1 MKIQLS
7 EHFTYTKFIKFIIP
21 SIIMMIF
28 TSIYG
33 IVDGL
38 FVSNFVGKTAFAAL
52 NLIWPF
58 PMLLG
63 SVGFM
68 FGTGGSAI
76 VAKTLGEGK
85 TDVANRHFSL
95 IIYTTI
101 ILGVAA
107 SVLGIVFI
115 EKIAHL
121 LGADE
126 AMLHNCVIYGR
137 ILLIG
142 LPAFMMQNVFQSFLI
157 AAERPDL
164 GLYVTIAAGITNMV
178 LDAVLVG
185 ILKWGISGAGY
196 ATILSQFVGAIIP
209 LYFFISNKNAQL
221 KLTKAKLD
229 FSVLIK
235 ATTNGSSEL
244 LTNMSLSLVNILY
257 NFQLMKFVGEN
268 GVAAY
273 GVIMYVAFI
282 FIAIFLG
289 FSFGS
294 APIISFNYGANNTAE
309 LKNVFNKSIKLIG
322 IFSVAITGIAIAL
335 SGALSKIFVGY
346 DEQLLNLTI
355 RGLKLYSMNFLFVG
369 FNIFA
374 SSFFTALNNGLVSA
388 IISFFRTLLLQIVT
402 VLILPEILGID
413 GIWIAIVVAE
423 AIALIV
429 SVSFLYGKRKEYKYM

>member
-7 EHFTYTKFIKFIIP
+7 EHFTYTKFIKFIVP

-63 SVGFM
+63 SIGFM

-76 VAKTLGEGK
+76 VAKTLGEVK
-85 TDVANRHFSL
+85 KATANRYFSM

-126 AMLHNCVIYGR
+126 AMMHNCVIYGR

-157 AAERPDL
+157 TAERPDL

-196 ATILSQFVGAIIP
+196 ATILSQFVGAIVP
-209 LYFFISNKNAQL
+209 LYFFVSNKNAQL
-221 KLTKAKLD
+221 KLTKTKLD
-229 FSVLIK
+229 FSVLAK

-322 IFSVAITGIAIAL
+322 IFSVVITVIAISL
-335 SGALSKIFVGY
+335 SGVLSKIFVGY

-355 RGLKLYSMNFLFVG
+355 RGLKLYSINFLFVG

-388 IISFFRTLLLQIVT
+388 IISFFRTLLLQVVT
-402 VLILPEILGID
+402 VLILPEILGVD

-429 SVSFLYGKRKEYKYM
+429 SVSFLYGKRKVYKYM

>member
-7 EHFTYTKFIKFIIP
+7 EHFTYTKFIKFIVP

-63 SVGFM
+63 SIGFM

-76 VAKTLGEGK
+76 VAKTLGEVK
-85 TDVANRHFSL
+85 KATANRYFSM

-126 AMLHNCVIYGR
+126 AMMHNCVIYGR

-157 AAERPDL
+157 TAERPDL

-196 ATILSQFVGAIIP
+196 ATILSQFVGAIVP
-209 LYFFISNKNAQL
+209 LYFFVSNKNAQL
-221 KLTKAKLD
+221 KLTKTKLD
-229 FSVLIK
+229 FSVLAK

-322 IFSVAITGIAIAL
+322 IFSVVITVIAISL
-335 SGALSKIFVGY
+335 SGVLSKIFVGY

-388 IISFFRTLLLQIVT
+388 IISFFRTLLLQVVT
-402 VLILPEILGID
+402 VLILPEILGVD

-429 SVSFLYGKRKEYKYM
+429 SVSFLYGKRKVYKYM

>member
-7 EHFTYTKFIKFIIP
+7 EHFTYKKLIKFIMP

-28 TSIYG
+28 TSVYG

-63 SVGFM
+63 SIGFM

-85 TDVANRHFSL
+85 KREANEYFSL

-101 ILGVAA
+101 ILGIAA
-107 SVLGIVFI
+107 TIIGIVFI

-126 AMLHNCVIYGR
+126 AMMQDCVIYGG

-142 LPAFMMQNVFQSFLI
+142 LPAFMLQNVFQSFLI
-157 AAERPDL
+157 TAERPDF
-164 GLYVTIAAGITNMV
+164 GLYVTIVAGVTNMI

-185 ILKWGISGAGY
+185 VLKWGIAGAAY
-196 ATILSQFVGAIIP
+196 ATIASQFVGAFVP
-209 LYFFISNKNAQL
+209 LCFFAVNKNARL
-221 KLTKAKLD
+221 KLSKTKLN
-229 FSVLIK
+229 FLVLLK

-244 LTNMSLSLVNILY
+244 LSNMSLSLVNILY
-257 NFQLMKFVGEN
+257 NFQLMKFIGEN

-289 FSFGS
+289 YSVGS
-294 APIISFNYGANNTAE
+294 APIISFNYGANNTDE
-309 LKNVFNKSIKLIG
+309 LKNLFRKSIKLIG
-322 IFSVAITGIAIAL
+322 MCSVAITVLAIAL
-335 SGALSKIFVGY
+335 SRILSKFFVGY
-346 DEQLLNLTI
+346 DVELLELTI
-355 RGLKLYSMNFLFVG
+355 RGLRLYSISFLFVG

-388 IISFFRTLLLQIVT
+388 IISFFRTLLFQIVT
-402 VLILPEILGID
+402 VLVLPEIIGID
-413 GIWIAIVVAE
+413 GIWLAIVAAE
-423 AIALIV
+423 AISL
-429 SVSFLYGKRKEYKYM
+429 SVSILFLYGKRKQYKYI